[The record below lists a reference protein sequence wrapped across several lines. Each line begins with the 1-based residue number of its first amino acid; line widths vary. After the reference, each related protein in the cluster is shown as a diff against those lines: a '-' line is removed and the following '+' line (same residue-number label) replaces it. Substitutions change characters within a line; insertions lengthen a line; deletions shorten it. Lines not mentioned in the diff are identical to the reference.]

1 MRRRFVLALQTS
13 VIVFLGLAAPGWAFA
28 QEGQDPAASLRLWVE
43 ELNTTRTPQAYLEV
57 TVSKQFILPASVLW
71 NGNIVAV
78 EPFDD
83 VTARLTVEDAQG
95 TPKHAGEIVLDIVE
109 GENPFAL
116 AWTLDGL
123 EDGVYRATLE
133 IVRAGDFSLATK
145 TYRVRQISTS
155 SLEALLREVEG
166 ELRLL
171 DEHLAGFE
179 EAPTSHSAYRL
190 AIVRDYLPTARQA
203 FTDGSW
209 RRAQDDA
216 SFLRSLIDSIR
227 VDLTLRTVLD
237 EPMSPPVPKIR
248 SVTVRAGKFNS
259 DGQDVFLFGASG
271 EVDELVAAIPALR
284 RYGLNL
290 LETRV
295 GPADT
300 LPSRNG
306 PDGLPPAIS
315 GLFEAAENAEMGV
328 SVNLAPDAMASWAYD
343 AWPALAERRAGT
355 FPYDVTHHKVD
366 SILERHFRSVLS
378 NVAKRSSLVS
388 VALADRPEMQ
398 FAGEPI
404 RRGLIAF
411 AKDQYGDRETMNR
424 VWGSFYLDFDEI
436 VMDAGLDRPAF
447 RHDLALYQYE
457 LGTAF
462 LARLAEF
469 ARQYAPGAPL
479 QINLSDRV
487 FVSGESAFSV
497 DREAIAPIM
506 DVSGCTAVQALN
518 HPYLALGY
526 PSQSLNYTLLRSL
539 NSEAPVFNTWDS
551 FIPAPA
557 SPAIALDRAAYALAW
572 EGALAGMSASTAPLG
587 RPDGNPQTLLGRPQ
601 RLEGYA
607 RACLDLNRLS
617 PVVAAFQ
624 DAPPE
629 VSIMWSM
636 SSKIYSDGDPYLES
650 VQRAYEGCHT
660 FGFKV
665 AFVTEDDCARG
676 ALEDTSILVIPDV
689 PSMTDEAF
697 TAIDAYIAGG
707 GVTIRQGKPIPY
719 NPRGLARHESL
730 TTSARTLL
738 IRGIDLPT
746 EYLHA
751 LDAACEMEGVPS
763 VPRAINAS
771 QYPLE
776 GVKTRFVE
784 YNNGA
789 YLYAIN
795 LRKEPVTVHLTG
807 PYSSGDDLIGGNEVR
822 FPLTMDPS
830 EPLLLRLHGS
840 QPGGEAGLILDAS
853 TPEDTPLGIVEPI
866 RDDVPEAPL
875 KPPVRHQ
882 EIKR

>member
-13 VIVFLGLAAPGWAFA
+13 VIVLLGLARGWAIA
-28 QEGQDPAASLRLWVE
+28 QEVVDPVASQRIWVE
-43 ELNTTRTPQAYLEV
+43 ELTTTRTPQAYVEV
-57 TVSKQFILPASVLW
+57 TVSKQFTLPASVLW
-71 NGNIVAV
+71 NGSIVAA

-83 VTARLTVEDAQG
+83 VTARLTVEDSEG

-116 AWTLDGL
+116 AWTPDGL

-133 IVRAGDFSLATK
+133 IVREGDFSLATK
-145 TYRVRQISTS
+145 TYRVRQISKS
-155 SLEALLREVEG
+155 QLEALLLEVEG
-166 ELRLL
+166 ELGLL
-171 DEHLAGFE
+171 EEHLAGFE
-179 EAPTSHSAYRL
+179 ETPTLHSAYRL
-190 AIVRDYLPTARQA
+190 AIVRDYLPIARQA
-203 FTDGSW
+203 FSEGSW

-227 VDLTLRTVLD
+227 VDMTLRTVLD
-237 EPMSPPVPKIR
+237 ESISPPAPKIR
-248 SVTVRAGKFNS
+248 SVTVREGKFIN
-259 DGQDVFLFGASG
+259 GEQNVFLFGASG
-271 EVDELVAAIPALR
+271 EAGELAAAIPALR

-306 PDGLPPAIS
+306 PGGLPQAMVE
-315 GLFEAAENAEMGV
+315 LFEAAENAEMGV
-328 SVNLAPDAMASWAYD
+328 SVDLAPDAMPSWAYD
-343 AWPALAERRAGT
+343 AWPALAEGRAGT
-355 FPYDVTHHKVD
+355 FPYDVTHPKVD
-366 SILERHFRSVLS
+366 SILERHFRSVLK
-378 NVAKRSSLVS
+378 NAVERSSLVS

-398 FAGEPI
+398 FAGESI
-404 RRGLIAF
+404 RQGLIAF
-411 AKDQYGDRETMNR
+411 ARDQYGDRETMNR
-424 VWGSFYLDFDEI
+424 VWGSFYLDFNEI
-436 VMDAGLDRPAF
+436 EMDGGPDRPAF

-469 ARQYAPGAPL
+469 ARQVAPGVPL

-487 FVSGESAFSV
+487 FVAGESAFSV
-497 DREAIAPIM
+497 DREAIAPIT
-506 DVSGCTAVQALN
+506 DVSGCTVVQALN
-518 HPYLALGY
+518 HPYLVLGY

-539 NSEAPVFNTWDS
+539 NSEAPVFNTRDS
-551 FIPAPA
+551 FTPAPA
-557 SPAIALDRAAYALAW
+557 TPAIALDSAAYALAW
-572 EGALAGMSASTAPLG
+572 EGALAGMCASTAPLG
-587 RPDGNPQTLLGRPQ
+587 RPDGNPQTLLGCPQ

-607 RACLDLNRLS
+607 RACLDLNRLA
-617 PVVAAFQ
+617 PIVAAFQ

-636 SSKIYSDGDPYLES
+636 SSKIYGDGDPYLES

-697 TAIDAYIAGG
+697 ASIDAYIAGG
-707 GVTIRQGKPIPY
+707 GIAIRQGKPIPY

-751 LDAACEMEGVPS
+751 LDAACEMDGVPS

-771 QYPLE
+771 HYPLE
-776 GVKTRFVE
+776 GVKTRYVE
-784 YNNGA
+784 HEDGA

-840 QPGGEAGLILDAS
+840 QPGGEAGPILEANPS
-853 TPEDTPLGIVEPI
+853 EDTPLGIVEPI
-866 RDDVPEAPL
+866 RDDVPEAPP